1 MKINKFKGLAFLIV
15 LALIIPTTLQFTA
28 PAVAQASKNEGHQKS
43 SKVKHNAS
51 LNKKNATLNGFKK
64 TSQINIKYL
73 AGGTVCTWSSSND
86 KVATVNRKG
95 LVTSISDGNT
105 VIKCKMKSHGKKA
118 KVLYCN
124 INVKGTCPKVSI
136 TNEKTHK
143 GVQRIALG
151 TIYDF
156 DAIIKPNKT
165 SNTISWTIKDTS
177 IATVNAD
184 GVVTP
189 LKEGTTILT
198 ASAVSGSAVSVSGCA
213 IGFKG
218 IKSDKVVIKVTSAK
232 VCEAKLIKSIKM
244 TNDKTIVINFTDP
257 IMAETV
263 LDQSVLKNSITITP
277 IVNASG
283 VSAANPGELKGVL
296 SDDNKTLT
304 ITATNYFYG
313 LYDVK
318 LTNLIKSANGNV
330 LKDYQKC
337 MLLISHQ

>member
-15 LALIIPTTLQFTA
+15 LALIIPAALQFTA
-28 PAVAQASKNEGHQKS
+28 PAVAEASKNEGHQKS
-43 SKVKHNAS
+43 RKVKHDAS
-51 LNKKNATLNGFKK
+51 FNKKKATLNGFGT
-64 TSQINIKYL
+64 TSQIDIKYL
-73 AGGTVCTWSSSND
+73 ADGTVCTWSSSNNN
-86 KVATVNRKG
+86 VATVNSNG

-105 VIKCKMKSHGKKA
+105 IIKCKIKSHGKKA
-118 KVLYCN
+118 SVLSCH
-124 INVKGTCPKVSI
+124 INVKGTRAEVSI
-136 TNEKTHK
+136 TNEKKNK

-156 DAIIKPNKT
+156 DAIIKPIGT
-165 SNTISWTIKDTS
+165 SSTISWTIKDTS

-218 IKSDKVVIKVTSAK
+218 IKSDKVVIKVTSAN
-232 VCEAKLIKSIKM
+232 VCEAKLIKM
-244 TNDKTIVINFTDP
+244 TSDKTIVINFTDS
-257 IMAETV
+257 IIGETV
-263 LDQSVLKNSITITP
+263 LDQSVLKNAITITP

-304 ITATNYFYG
+304 IIATNYFYG
-313 LYDVK
+313 FYDVK
-318 LTNLIKSANGNV
+318 LTNQIKSANGLV
-330 LKDYQKC
+330 LKDYQQR
-337 MLLISHQ
+337 MLLIFVQ